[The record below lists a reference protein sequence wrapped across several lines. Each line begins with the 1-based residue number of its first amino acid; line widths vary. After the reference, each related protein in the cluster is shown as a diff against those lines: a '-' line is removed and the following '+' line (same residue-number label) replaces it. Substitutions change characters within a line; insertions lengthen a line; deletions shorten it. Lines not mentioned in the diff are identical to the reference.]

1 MHVIY
6 VHKCSNL
13 FNSFKLFILFIGS
26 ISVNYIQTRRRATV
40 LRAQSMWYHPSRKEW
55 CTLRGLLQ
63 APRRMQPNMLKG
75 AACQSNRYRPRQKQQ
90 KQLSQFQ
97 PKCYM
102 WIHLGTAGHPNHP
115 SPLFCIRW
123 IHFVSVYK
131 FSFISF
137 YNLLYPFVSVSI
149 LLIPFNSVY
158 IYIYIYPFDSFY
170 ILLCPDYEKAQISSD
185 RTGSCQDSFQYFF
198 CGLTAEIAKHHFHFF
213 SDLPNRFKLIQ
224 IESNWSKLIISA
236 VWRGATILQEQ

>member
-158 IYIYIYPFDSFY
+158 IYIHISFWFLLYPFMSRLWEGPNQLRSYRVMPRFLP
-170 ILLCPDYEKAQISSD
+170 ILLLRFDCRNCQAPFPFFFRPAKSIQID
-185 RTGSCQDSFQYFF
+185 
-198 CGLTAEIAKHHFHFF
+198 
-213 SDLPNRFKLIQ
+213 PNWIKLI
-224 IESNWSKLIISA
+224 
-236 VWRGATILQEQ
+236 

>member
-1 MHVIY
+1 M
-6 VHKCSNL
+6 
-13 FNSFKLFILFIGS
+13 
-26 ISVNYIQTRRRATV
+26 NYIRTRRRATV

-158 IYIYIYPFDSFY
+158 IYTY
-170 ILLCPDYEKAQISSD
+170 ILLIPFISFYVQTMRRPKSAQIVPGHAKIPSN
-185 RTGSCQDSFQYFF
+185 TSFAVWLPKLPSTISIFF
-198 CGLTAEIAKHHFHFF
+198 RPAK
-213 SDLPNRFKLIQ
+213 SIQIDPNWIKLI
-224 IESNWSKLIISA
+224 
-236 VWRGATILQEQ
+236 